1 MVNIIFCATIVQG
14 FYLLTIAAQL
24 SILDVCRGLDYAFT
38 ITKVMKI
45 AYITEMMNLEE
56 NKTMYVTSA
65 IYSDMINF
73 SGKW

>member
-1 MVNIIFCATIVQG
+1 
-14 FYLLTIAAQL
+14 
-24 SILDVCRGLDYAFT
+24 
-38 ITKVMKI
+38 MKI